1 MNDQKKMNESYQ
13 YQYQYVTEDRS
24 RTYDMQNQDNSDMA
38 SDNVDYPSDFID
50 GWRTMVKKR
59 ERERVCQ
66 VGQLNLTVNNLEFRD
81 YFK

>member
-1 MNDQKKMNESYQ
+1 MNDQKKKNES

-50 GWRTMVKKR
+50 GWRTMVTKEEENECAR
-59 ERERVCQ
+59 L
-66 VGQLNLTVNNLEFRD
+66 GS
-81 YFK
+81 

>member
-1 MNDQKKMNESYQ
+1 MNDQKKKNES

-24 RTYDMQNQDNSDMA
+24 CTYDMQNQDSSDMA
-38 SDNVDYPSDFID
+38 SDNVYYPSDFKD

-59 ERERVCQ
+59 GRERVCQ

-81 YFK
+81 YFKEL